1 MQEFEAESEQ
11 QQSQDFKFEIFPF
24 LCDLLQTTTRLTTTT
39 KTAAMVTK

>member
-24 LCDLLQTTTRLTTTT
+24 LCDLLQTTTT